1 MNSGLGCMAV
11 YLYAEPMTFSVR
23 HTMEKG
29 RRTMAAPEAPAK
41 GHKNTTHGRR
51 PFRGAAPVLPFLF
64 KSPRAQVGGFSGSSK
79 TLARRLNVGP
89 LSWARLG
96 YVAPWSMQ
104 APGPLP
110 GEILRWCIQ
119 P

>member
-1 MNSGLGCMAV
+1 MMSGLGCMAV
-11 YLYAEPMTFSVR
+11 CLNAEPMTFSVR

-29 RRTMAAPEAPAK
+29 RRTTAAPEAPAK

-64 KSPRAQVGGFSGSSK
+64 KSARAQVGGFSGSSK

-89 LSWARLG
+89 LSWAKLG

-104 APGPLP
+104 APGPMP
-110 GEILRWCIQ
+110 GAVLS
-119 P
+119 